1 MKKNKTFLNNKSIL
15 ITGATGSFGKSFLK
29 HLIKNYSDLKK
40 IVIFS
45 RDELKQYELS
55 IEYPE
60 EKYPNLRFFL
70 GDVRDKNRLV
80 SVLENIDYVIHAA
93 AQKQVPAAEYNPFEA
108 VKTNIIGAQNIVEA
122 SIIQNVKKVVALSTD
137 KAVAPQNLYGA
148 TKLCSDR
155 LFLTANDIKGNRP
168 IKFSVVR
175 YGNVMGSRGSV
186 IPIFLKQRKSG
197 IIKITSKEMTRFNVL
212 MNEAIDSVI
221 WTIKNSLGGEVVIP
235 KAPSYNILNLADA
248 IAPNCSKK
256 IIGIRPGEKI
266 HEELISK
273 NDSLYTYELKD
284 KFIILQNMKNKKINF
299 YKKKFK
305 AKKVKKDFVYN
316 SGSNSRFLTTENIKN
331 LVSNKLD

>member
-80 SVLENIDYVIHAA
+80 SVLENIDYVIHAI

-212 MNEAIDSVI
+212 MNEAIDTVI

-284 KFIILQNMKNKKINF
+284 KFIILQNMKNEKINF

-316 SGSNSRFLTTENIKN
+316 SGVI
-331 LVSNKLD
+331 LDFSQLKISKI

>member
-1 MKKNKTFLNNKSIL
+1 M
-15 ITGATGSFGKSFLK
+15 
-29 HLIKNYSDLKK
+29 
-40 IVIFS
+40 
-45 RDELKQYELS
+45 
-55 IEYPE
+55 
-60 EKYPNLRFFL
+60 
-70 GDVRDKNRLV
+70 
-80 SVLENIDYVIHAA
+80 
-93 AQKQVPAAEYNPFEA
+93 
-108 VKTNIIGAQNIVEA
+108 
-122 SIIQNVKKVVALSTD
+122 STD

-212 MNEAIDSVI
+212 MNEAIDTVI

-284 KFIILQNMKNKKINF
+284 KFIILHNMKNEKINF

-316 SGSNSRFLTTENIKN
+316 SGSNSKFLTTENIKN

>member
-212 MNEAIDSVI
+212 MNEAIDTVI

-284 KFIILQNMKNKKINF
+284 KFIILHNMKNEKINF

-316 SGSNSRFLTTENIKN
+316 SEVILNFLQLKISKI
-331 LVSNKLD
+331 

>member
-212 MNEAIDSVI
+212 MNEAIDAVI

-284 KFIILQNMKNKKINF
+284 KFIILQNMKNEKINF

-316 SGSNSRFLTTENIKN
+316 SGSNSKFLTTENIKN